1 MTNTIE
7 DILRKRE
14 AERAAAATPASG
26 QEDKFFSVLLGE
38 GLQEHFLELQFRDG
52 SKTCFAYMD
61 LGWFNY
67 NPEVGLDLDFGGFLV
82 TVEGRG
88 FAPKLFQGIKQKRV
102 AWVKEADV
110 EMEDHQGNDCFIRQ
124 ITITPPKGFTGE
136 DEAEE

>member
-1 MTNTIE
+1 MANAIE
-7 DILRKRE
+7 DILRKKE
-14 AERAAAATPASG
+14 AERAAATPAVP
-26 QEDKFFSVLLGE
+26 QEDKFFSILLGE
-38 GLQEHFLELQFRDG
+38 GLQEHFFELKFRDG

-82 TVEGRG
+82 TIAGRG
-88 FAPKLFQGIKQKRV
+88 FDPKLFQGIKQKRV

-110 EMEDHQGNDCFIRQ
+110 ELEDHPGNDCFISQ

-136 DEAEE
+136 EEAQE